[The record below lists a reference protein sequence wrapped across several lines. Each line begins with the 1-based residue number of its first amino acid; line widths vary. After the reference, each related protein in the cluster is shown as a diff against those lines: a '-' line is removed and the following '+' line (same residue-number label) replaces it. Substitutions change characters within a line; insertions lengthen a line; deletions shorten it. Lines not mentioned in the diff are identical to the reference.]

1 MDTNQK
7 PLALSQLTWP
17 EVETYIATGKPL
29 LLPLGSFEQHGP
41 MGLMGTDYLCAETV
55 AMAAA
60 GIAGWL
66 VAPPLVYTPAPF
78 NMAFAGTVSVSVPTF
93 SLLLEEVCSSFI
105 SHGFNQIY
113 LLNGHGANLEPARQ
127 VIKNLAPHAIKL
139 RSWWDFDEVQD
150 LRQKAFGTWEGMH
163 ATPAE
168 ISITQVN
175 QRRLDP
181 DLAREPPMPLSEAYI
196 KAHSGDRHGDP
207 VSHQRTFP
215 DGRVGSHSALA
226 SPHIGTQLIAIAAQA
241 IVDELSDLMDANPA
255 YVETGDQTRGH

>member
-1 MDTNQK
+1 MDTNQN
-7 PLALSQLTWP
+7 PIALSQLTWP

-60 GIAGWL
+60 RIADWV
-66 VAPPLVYTPAPF
+66 VAPPLIYTPAPF

-93 SLLLEEVCSSFI
+93 TLLLEEVCRSFI
-105 SHGFNQIY
+105 SHGFSQIY

-127 VIKNLAPHAIKL
+127 VIENLAPHSIKL

-150 LRQKAFGTWEGMH
+150 LRQKAFGKWEGMH

-181 DLAREPPMPLSEAYI
+181 DLARDPPVQLSEAYI
-196 KAHSGDRHGDP
+196 NAHSGDRHADP
-207 VSHQRTFP
+207 ISHQRTFP

-226 SPHIGTQLIAIAAQA
+226 SPHIGAQLIALAAQA
-241 IVDELSDLMDANPA
+241 IVDELNDLTDSNSMHTAPED
-255 YVETGDQTRGH
+255 

>member
-1 MDTNQK
+1 MDTNQN
-7 PLALSQLTWP
+7 PIALSQLTWP

-60 GIAGWL
+60 RIADWV
-66 VAPPLVYTPAPF
+66 VAPPLIYTPAPF

-93 SLLLEEVCSSFI
+93 TLLLEEVCRSFI
-105 SHGFNQIY
+105 SHGFSQIY

-127 VIKNLAPHAIKL
+127 VIENLAPHSIKL

-150 LRQKAFGTWEGMH
+150 LRQKAFGKWEGMH

-181 DLAREPPMPLSEAYI
+181 DLARDPPVQLSYAYI
-196 KAHSGDRHGDP
+196 NAHSGDRHADP
-207 VSHQRTFP
+207 ISHQRTFP

-226 SPHIGTQLIAIAAQA
+226 SPHIGAQLIALAAQA
-241 IVDELSDLMDANPA
+241 IVDELNDLTDSNPMHTTP
-255 YVETGDQTRGH
+255 ED